1 MQFPPAFLPSLSG
14 LEGFDQKSFEAV
26 HQSGEQVTSIRVN
39 PSKLKDPA
47 SLSFYHDI
55 KGSIP
60 WCPNGYYLKKRP
72 SFTFDPLLHAGCYY
86 VQEASSMFLEQALK
100 QTVNTGNDIKVLD
113 LCAAPGG
120 KSTHL
125 QSLMSSGS
133 LLVSNE
139 IIQTRANILTDNIMR
154 WGSDNTFVTKNDPA
168 NFSRLHG
175 FFDVIVVDAP
185 CSGSGLFRRDKE
197 AMKEWSIAN
206 VELCCQ
212 RQQKIL
218 ADVWPALKEGGVLI
232 YSTCSYSKEEDENIL
247 DWLMDS
253 FSVENLSIQVPAGV
267 DIVQSFSKNKH
278 AEGYRFYPDKIEGE
292 GFFISCF
299 RKLGVDEYHQTKKPK
314 KLELARPADQQALST
329 WITRTDMVF
338 LPFFDKMTAIPES
351 LLNDYAV
358 LSGYL
363 NIRYAGVLMGELI
376 RGKLIPHHALALSLI
391 VAENV
396 NRNPLERDN
405 AINYLQRKELKI
417 CAEKKGW
424 QLVTYND
431 HNLGWVNILPN
442 RINNYYPKELRIL
455 KEFE

>member
-1 MQFPPAFLPSLSG
+1 MQFPPAFLKSLSG
-14 LEGFDQKSFEAV
+14 IQGFDQISFEAV
-26 HQSGEQVTSIRVN
+26 HQSGEQVTSIRLN
-39 PSKLKDPA
+39 PSKLKVT
-47 SLSFYHDI
+47 STLSFYQDI

-60 WCPNGYYLKKRP
+60 WCEHGYYLSKRP

-100 QTVNTGNDIKVLD
+100 QTVNTDKPLKVLD

-125 QSLMSSGS
+125 QSLISPDS

-154 WGSDNTFVTKNDPA
+154 WGATNTIVTRNDPA
-168 NFSRLHG
+168 NFSRLGG

-185 CSGSGLFRRDKE
+185 CSGSGLFRRDKD
-197 AMKEWSIAN
+197 AMKEWSISN

-218 ADVWPALKEGGVLI
+218 TDVWPALKEGGVLI
-232 YSTCSYSKEEDENIL
+232 YSTCSYSKEEDEEIM

-253 FSVENLSIQVPAGV
+253 FPIENMSIKIPPDV
-267 DIVQSFSKNKH
+267 DIVQTFSNSKH
-278 AEGYRFYPDKIEGE
+278 ATGYRFYPDKVQGE

-299 RKLGVDEYHQTKKPK
+299 RKLEGNEYHQSKKPK
-314 KLELARPADQQALST
+314 KLEIARPADLEVLQS
-329 WITRTDMVF
+329 WITEKDMVF
-338 LPFFDKMTAIPES
+338 FPFFDKMTAIPVN
-351 LLNDYAV
+351 LVNDYAV
-358 LSGYL
+358 LSSVM

-376 RGKLIPHHALALSLI
+376 REKLVPHHALALSVI
-391 VAENV
+391 VDDKI
-396 NRNPLERDN
+396 NRIPLDREA
-405 AINYLQRKELKI
+405 AISYLQRKEIKTDMK
-417 CAEKKGW
+417 KKGW

-431 HNLGWVNILPN
+431 HNIGWINVLPN
-442 RINNYYPKELRIL
+442 RINNYYPKELKIL